1 MAFRNLTPLEIRD
14 LISKYQSDLRKL
26 QFQTH
31 KVNQIITELQ
41 NYASSAEEPYEI
53 EEPMLRELP
62 SASSTS
68 EQATTTESAAASAP
82 KQQRKTRK
90 GTGVKSPSSKGPGR
104 PPKSK
109 RGPGRPPKAKTKS
122 EPKQKKGKGYRLSEW
137 DLFVTNSLDKESKA
151 LITSDFVELAQA
163 DDSIKIGP
171 TDIKI
176 KLNRSLHKLAN
187 KKGLLVKVEY
197 DGRGFAYAKQEW
209 LNSKGDLPKKYAR

>member
-31 KVNQIITELQ
+31 KVNQIILELQ
-41 NYASSAEEPYEI
+41 NYASSAEEPYAI
-53 EEPMLRELP
+53 EEPQLRELP
-62 SASSTS
+62 SASSANKDT
-68 EQATTTESAAASAP
+68 ATTDSATAAPA

-90 GTGVKSPSSKGPGR
+90 GTGVKPPSSRGPGR
-104 PPKSK
+104 PKKK
-109 RGPGRPPKAKTKS
+109 RGPGRPPKAKKKS
-122 EPKQKKGKGYRLSEW
+122 TPKQEKGKGYRLSEW
-137 DLFVTNSLDKESKA
+137 DLFVMNSLDKESKA
-151 LITSDFVELAQA
+151 LITGDFVELAKA
-163 DDSIKIGP
+163 DDSIKLGP

-197 DGRGFAYAKQEW
+197 DGRGYAYAKQEW